1 MPSIFTSG
9 PPALSRYV
17 ASGVLGL
24 MMLFA
29 ATSGNPGGELK
40 VVKNLPDTSI
50 KSNMQTWAVSG
61 ATVGTTRQLG
71 AFYTNGVLSVSG
83 AIISDG
89 VLLSTGSSLYYAGQ
103 GLSLNANSA
112 FSLSASFSGTAL
124 EIMGTSS
131 GRTLHAQDILRS
143 SGTLIVEGATNL
155 HGTASGNLLKIQAL
169 SPQPVGRAFQ
179 SSGSMIVGS
188 GSTGNSQ
195 YVMVPMTA
203 SGWTI
208 GRLEFGVVTAGTT
221 NTTRVSLRQP
231 DKGNRYVLSTPI
243 SIDSAEKHSKDA
255 ATPYVINTTNDDVQG
270 GEMLLIDVDAVST
283 TPPKQPVL
291 YLWLYAP

>member
-1 MPSIFTSG
+1 
-9 PPALSRYV
+9 
-17 ASGVLGL
+17 
-24 MMLFA
+24 
-29 ATSGNPGGELK
+29 
-40 VVKNLPDTSI
+40 
-50 KSNMQTWAVSG
+50 MQTWAVSG